1 MNSRK
6 IGLILLILLAAVIF
20 LVSSK
25 KAPVSEPTLPLPSV
39 SSYNPPKQIQYD
51 SSTDLKK
58 ELDSVNP
65 QVSDVDFQ

>member
-1 MNSRK
+1 MNSK
-6 IGLILLILLAAVIF
+6 KVALILFILLAAIIF

-25 KAPVSEPTLPLPSV
+25 KAPVSKSPLPLPSA
-39 SSYNPPKQIQYD
+39 STYNPPKQIQYD

-65 QVSDVDFQ
+65 QVLDIDFQ